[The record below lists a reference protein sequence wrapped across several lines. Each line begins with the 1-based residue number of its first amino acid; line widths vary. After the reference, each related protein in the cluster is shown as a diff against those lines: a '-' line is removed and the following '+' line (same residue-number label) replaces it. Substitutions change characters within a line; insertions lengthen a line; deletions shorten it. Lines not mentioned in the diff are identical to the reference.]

1 MTAAAALAAGTL
13 PARDPSEVADRLA
26 IYELYA
32 RYAQA
37 ADLGDGAAY
46 ASCFTA
52 DGWTV

>member
-1 MTAAAALAAGTL
+1 VTAADGGGLAEGTL
-13 PARDPSEVADRLA
+13 PAADSRELADRLA

-37 ADLGDGAAY
+37 ADLHDGAAY

-52 DGWTV
+52 DG